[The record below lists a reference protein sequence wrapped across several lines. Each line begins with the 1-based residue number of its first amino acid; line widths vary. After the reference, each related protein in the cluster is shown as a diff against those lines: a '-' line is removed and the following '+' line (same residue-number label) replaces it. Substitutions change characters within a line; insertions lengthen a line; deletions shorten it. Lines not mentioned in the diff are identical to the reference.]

1 MRIPSAYTLVSLPDD
16 SLMVR
21 AKTAMRAAPA
31 VMPRS
36 IPPLIYQPRH
46 TPVAPVEPA
55 PANPERERRA
65 TGERRT
71 TCRRMLPLTFLLDL
85 RQHLERRR
93 HNRRRDDPPAH
104 VDEEV

>member
-1 MRIPSAYTLVSLPDD
+1 MRIPSAYTRVNLPDD

-21 AKTAMRAAPA
+21 AKTAMRATPA
-31 VMPRS
+31 VTPRS
-36 IPPLIYQPRH
+36 IPPLIYQPHRA
-46 TPVAPVEPA
+46 PVAPVEPA
-55 PANPERERRA
+55 LPQAVLDRRA
-65 TGERRT
+65 AGERRT

-93 HNRRRDDPPAH
+93 RNRRHDDPPAH